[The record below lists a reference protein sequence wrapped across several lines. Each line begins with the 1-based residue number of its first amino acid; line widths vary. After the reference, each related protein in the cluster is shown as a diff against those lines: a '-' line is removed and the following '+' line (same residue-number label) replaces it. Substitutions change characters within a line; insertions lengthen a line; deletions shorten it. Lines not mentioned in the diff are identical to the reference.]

1 MTNRRD
7 CPGRIRMPGVLA
19 DSGVSFG
26 SEVLAAYMRIGLSN
40 SCTSRPALYTERM
53 SGTDA
58 RTRTRSGVNRK
69 SSAVRDTVCIDPS
82 HARRAA
88 TTTTTTRPR
97 TEILPFT
104 GRDEWNW
111 LELKRR
117 RRFKNRHVPSNGCH
131 SQFSNDR
138 QQGAGSPSCYS
149 IYRFLLSFPTADRGL
164 RCSSST
170 TSKLPSNNFG

>member
-1 MTNRRD
+1 
-7 CPGRIRMPGVLA
+7 V
-19 DSGVSFG
+19 SG
-26 SEVLAAYMRIGLSN
+26 A
-40 SCTSRPALYTERM
+40 
-53 SGTDA
+53 DA

-88 TTTTTTRPR
+88 TTRPR

-104 GRDEWNW
+104 DRTERNW

-131 SQFSNDR
+131 SQLN
-138 QQGAGSPSCYS
+138 Q
-149 IYRFLLSFPTADRGL
+149 
-164 RCSSST
+164 RCQE
-170 TSKLPSNNFG
+170 PYSNNST

>member
-1 MTNRRD
+1 
-7 CPGRIRMPGVLA
+7 V
-19 DSGVSFG
+19 SG
-26 SEVLAAYMRIGLSN
+26 A
-40 SCTSRPALYTERM
+40 
-53 SGTDA
+53 DA

-82 HARRAA
+82 QARRA
-88 TTTTTTRPR
+88 TTTRRPR

-104 GRDEWNW
+104 GRAELNG

-138 QQGAGSPSCYS
+138 QQGAGSPSCCS

-170 TSKLPSNNFG
+170 TSKQRSKSLC